1 MDEHRR
7 KLVAIVFTDIVGF
20 TEITSSDEGK
30 AIRLLQWQR
39 NTFQPMVEEHGGE
52 WVKEL
57 GDGLLLSFPS
67 SQDAVR
73 CAIRIQE
80 ATREKPDLQIRIG
93 IHQGDIIQEGPDILG
108 EGVNIAARLQQIAPR
123 GGIALSDKVQQD
135 ISGYPEFEVISLGQ
149 HSLKG
154 VARSMEIYGL
164 SPFGFPEIP
173 EYRLLR
179 LTGQGAYG
187 EVWLAQSLTGVYR
200 AVKIVHRDQFE
211 DAKPYEREF
220 TGITEY
226 EPVSRKH
233 EGLIDLLHVG
243 HGQDDN
249 FFYYVMELADDQ
261 RAREEINPRE
271 YRPRTLQSELE
282 ARGKLSIGEC
292 LEVGSRLARGLAFL
306 HDHNLL
312 HRDVKPANIV
322 YVDGHPKLAD
332 IGLVT
337 TMDNASTLVGTM
349 GYIPPE
355 GPGKPSSDIY
365 ALGMV
370 LYELGTGKDRADFPE
385 IDVMDPA
392 LKGLN
397 QVFLKACS
405 NDLNERFC
413 DANAL
418 ADKLDQ
424 LALEPI
430 GGASTSASSGGSY
443 KVAALAASL
452 LLILALIFLSREK
465 KSDIAQNNPPTQS
478 LQKPEG
484 NTAGGKRPTG
494 EPSGTVDLSKGLEA
508 YYPFNG
514 NANDESGNGND
525 GKIKGAT
532 LTTDRH
538 GKNGK
543 AFNFD
548 GVDDLIS
555 VSEAEGFGGNAHT
568 LALWVKTDDARASV
582 LLSKD
587 GETRDA
593 RQWQIG
599 RARGQ
604 IQANI
609 WTTSGEKILE
619 KSDLQYP
626 SWKQVIQTW
635 NGEVLKLFING
646 QFMAEIS
653 APGQLASSDEPVRIG
668 AGKDRYFFKGA
679 IDDVRIYN
687 RALSADEVTELYELE
702 KPKDVE
708 LRERLTIK
716 GGANQRWGIGMD
728 EKGER
733 LAAATGRAI
742 KIWNIADGKEIFNY
756 PIKQFT
762 SMAYDPKGKWLAHSH
777 GKAIDLIDS
786 KTGKISFTLPDDG
799 GNRQSLA
806 FHPDGKVLA
815 VSRRDGKTRL
825 WDLAN
830 RKQAGELY
838 AFGSNAVTY
847 SPDGRWLADH
857 SEGQLR
863 VWELPFREHVL
874 FTYGAYTQQIAWS
887 PDSKL
892 IAAALGKAPGIPGN
906 IYVWD
911 IPGKKRVL
919 ELKGHQNTVSAVV
932 FSPDGK
938 MLASSGEGD
947 GGAQDTSIRFWD
959 LANGRE
965 LLKNEAHK
973 SNVFHLAFTPDGKG
987 LVSTSMDGITKVW
1000 EIVPADK

>member
-20 TEITSSDEGK
+20 TEITSSDEGE

-52 WVKEL
+52 WLKEL

-108 EGVNIAARLQQIAPR
+108 DGVNIAARLQQIAPR

-220 TGITEY
+220 TGITGY

-243 HGQDDN
+243 HGQDDS

-271 YRPRTLQSELE
+271 YHPRTLQSELE

-370 LYELGTGKDRADFPE
+370 LYELSTGKDRADFPE
-385 IDVMDPA
+385 IDVLDPE
-392 LKGLN
+392 LRGLN
-397 QVFLKACS
+397 QACLKACS
-405 NDLNERFC
+405 NDLSERF
-413 DANAL
+413 ANAH
-418 ADKLDQ
+418 AFAEELDQ
-424 LALEPI
+424 LAR
-430 GGASTSASSGGSY
+430 GKSTPDSVASSPQTSNLKMG
-443 KVAALAASL
+443 ALAAALIS
-452 LLILALIFLSREK
+452 ILALVLYQQSGDPNEK
-465 KSDIAQNNPPTQS
+465 NGEESTRNN
-478 LQKPEG
+478 
-484 NTAGGKRPTG
+484 GGKPD
-494 EPSGTVDLSKGLEA
+494 EPLTPDEPKSPSTNSLTNGLVA

-514 NANDESGNGND
+514 NAKDESGNGND
-525 GKIKGAT
+525 GLAANVKYVSGGFGPGGKTAEFAKGSSIKLNASKLPQGNSARTKSCFVRVTGAQPGT
-532 LTTDRH
+532 ETAIASWGNNGSKNQTFAFFGDSFDAAPKANGFLAWSQWGSTVSFTTKENEAKQGVWYH
-538 GKNGK
+538 IT
-543 AFNFD
+543 ATFD
-548 GVDDLIS
+548 GKTLVTYLN
-555 VSEAEGFGGNAHT
+555 GNKADQKSFT
-568 LALWVKTDDARASV
+568 LATGAGDLV
-582 LLSKD
+582 
-587 GETRDA
+587 
-593 RQWQIG
+593 IG
-599 RARGQ
+599 QLDFRR
-604 IQANI
+604 
-609 WTTSGEKILE
+609 ILE
-619 KSDLQYP
+619 GH
-626 SWKQVIQTW
+626 V
-635 NGEVLKLFING
+635 
-646 QFMAEIS
+646 
-653 APGQLASSDEPVRIG
+653 DE
-668 AGKDRYFFKGA
+668 F
-679 IDDVRIYN
+679 RIYN
-687 RALSADEVTELYELE
+687 RALSDENVAALYKHDIGNTEPAFLKEGLVAYYPFNGNAKDESGKNGEIENTSLKYAKDRNGKDNGALEASSGKRIDIPFKALPKALESRTLSTWIKVPQGEQKALSTVFYAGSESFNRAWMLHLTGKGITDQGGSGYLRVDANGHSTPVTKDKILDNEWRHIVWTLQGDDSKFYVNGELTNEMKFRTNTLIRRAFIGGVDGTLDELRIYNRALTEEQAKALYDWE
-702 KPKDVE
+702 KPKE
-708 LRERLTIK
+708 
-716 GGANQRWGIGMD
+716 
-728 EKGER
+728 
-733 LAAATGRAI
+733 
-742 KIWNIADGKEIFNY
+742 
-756 PIKQFT
+756 
-762 SMAYDPKGKWLAHSH
+762 
-777 GKAIDLIDS
+777 
-786 KTGKISFTLPDDG
+786 
-799 GNRQSLA
+799 
-806 FHPDGKVLA
+806 
-815 VSRRDGKTRL
+815 
-825 WDLAN
+825 
-830 RKQAGELY
+830 
-838 AFGSNAVTY
+838 
-847 SPDGRWLADH
+847 
-857 SEGQLR
+857 
-863 VWELPFREHVL
+863 
-874 FTYGAYTQQIAWS
+874 
-887 PDSKL
+887 
-892 IAAALGKAPGIPGN
+892 
-906 IYVWD
+906 
-911 IPGKKRVL
+911 
-919 ELKGHQNTVSAVV
+919 
-932 FSPDGK
+932 
-938 MLASSGEGD
+938 
-947 GGAQDTSIRFWD
+947 
-959 LANGRE
+959 
-965 LLKNEAHK
+965 
-973 SNVFHLAFTPDGKG
+973 
-987 LVSTSMDGITKVW
+987 
-1000 EIVPADK
+1000 